1 MLVAHIR
8 RDVEALRHNPTVLG
22 DRALVGEVIDLV
34 VQRLPPSS
42 R

>member
-8 RDVEALRHNPTVLG
+8 RDVEVLRYNPAMLG
-22 DRALVGEVIDLV
+22 DRALVGEVIDLA